1 MSGTVPIRVEGAPAR
16 RRRWPWVVALLV
28 VIGLLVGA
36 WFLAEAI
43 ARSVVTNAIRGI
55 VASNLDLSADQQF
68 DVDVAGTVIP
78 QLIGGKLDDVTVS
91 ADDVVLRGFA
101 GDVTVHAQDIALNG
115 SSVGS
120 ATAAVELDAE
130 QLRALMANV
139 DGFPEETLGI
149 AEPDVTISTELSL
162 FGVAFPIGVSLTPS
176 AQDGDLVLTPASL
189 QVAGA
194 DVTADEL
201 RRQFG
206 VLSNAVLRDW
216 PVCIASSLPAGL
228 TLSTVAVSGDELVAT
243 LDISPSM
250 LTDPAMREPG
260 TC

>member
-1 MSGTVPIRVEGAPAR
+1 MSGTVPIRVEGEPVR

-28 VIGLLVGA
+28 VVGLVVGA
-36 WFLAEAI
+36 WFLAESIARTVVTSAI
-43 ARSVVTNAIRGI
+43 RSVVL
-55 VASNLDLSADQQF
+55 SNLDLPADQQL
-68 DVDVAGTVIP
+68 DVEVQGVVIP
-78 QLIGGKLDDVTVS
+78 QLIGGSLDAVS
-91 ADDVVLRGFA
+91 IGADDVVLQGFA
-101 GDVTVHAQDIALNG
+101 GDVRVTATDIATDG
-115 SSVGS
+115 SSIGG
-120 ATAAVELDAE
+120 ATAEVDLDAD

-176 AQDGDLVLTPASL
+176 ATEGDLVLTPASL

-216 PVCIASSLPAGL
+216 PVCVASSLPAGL
-228 TLSTVAVSGDELVAT
+228 ALSQVSVVGDELVARF
-243 LDISPSM
+243 DIAPST
-250 LTDPAMREPG
+250 LTDPAMRAPG